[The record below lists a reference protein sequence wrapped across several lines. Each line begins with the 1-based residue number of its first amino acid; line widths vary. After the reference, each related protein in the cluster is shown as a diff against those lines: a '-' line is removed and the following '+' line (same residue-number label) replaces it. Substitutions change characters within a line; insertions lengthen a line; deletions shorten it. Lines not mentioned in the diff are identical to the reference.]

1 MMFEYNEFL
10 KKIGLNPGQVKL
22 LRHDDRGVAAW
33 RRGGENA
40 FGCFSS
46 FQRRRPDPYQ
56 GVELASHFIPAPNLP
71 DGSLT
76 ALYVGTTRIVD
87 RWDWD
92 GQRMPQIVD
101 EQIIAG
107 EMGRQ
112 DIHAFD
118 LEWLDAGRDCSE
130 RLLIDWGLGA
140 RAWFQWADR
149 RPKAILE
156 IRFQAQEPPFPGFS
170 NFNSRISE
178 ISQFPQAWIAALE
191 GVRGVYLLVT
201 DQGDQYVGSATG
213 VQGFMGRWRTY
224 LANGH
229 GGNVLLRGRGHRDY
243 GVTILDIASPDMSA
257 GDIVA
262 REAFWKAKLG
272 ARAFGLNAN

>member
-1 MMFEYNEFL
+1 MFHFDEFL
-10 KKIGLNPGQVKL
+10 NKIGLDPRQVKL

-33 RRGGENA
+33 RRGGANA

-46 FQRRRPDPYQ
+46 FQRRRPDPYR
-56 GVELASHFIPAPNLP
+56 GVELASHFLPGPSLP

-76 ALYVGTTRIVD
+76 ALYVGTTRILD

-92 GQRMPQIVD
+92 GQRVPQIVD

-118 LEWLDAGRDCSE
+118 LEWLDSGREYSE
-130 RLLIDWGLGA
+130 RLLINWGLGA
-140 RAWFQWADR
+140 RAWFQWANR
-149 RPKAILE
+149 KPKTILE
-156 IRFQAQEPPFPGFS
+156 LRLQAQEPPFPGFS
-170 NFNSRISE
+170 SFISRVSE
-178 ISQFPQAWIAALE
+178 IPRFPQAWIGALE

-201 DQGDQYVGSATG
+201 AQGEQYVGSASG
-213 VQGFMGRWRTY
+213 AQGFMGRWRAY

-229 GGNVLLRGRGHRDY
+229 GGNVLLRDRGHQDY
-243 GVTILDIASPDMSA
+243 AMTILEIASPDMSA
-257 GDIVA
+257 NDIVA

-272 ARAFGLNAN
+272 ARAYGLNAN